1 MEWRMAAAG
10 ICLAAAMSFP
20 ALADG
25 VAPFVVTGDAI
36 NQPLGGRQGD
46 AQRGRRVA
54 LDREVAN
61 CLACHRLP
69 EPAERFQ
76 GELGPDL
83 TGVGRRL
90 TEGQLRLRIVD
101 QAQINPRTIMPPY
114 HRVDGLKRVADKLRG
129 KPVLAAAEVEDL
141 VAYLASL
148 RE

>member
-1 MEWRMAAAG
+1 MRQHLAVAGMCFATAMPLPAA
-10 ICLAAAMSFP
+10 
-20 ALADG
+20 ADG
-25 VAPFVVTGDAI
+25 VAPFVIAGDAI
-36 NQPLGGRQGD
+36 SEPLAGHKGD
-46 AQRGRRVA
+46 AARGRRIA

-61 CLACHRLP
+61 CLTCHRMP

-83 TGVGRRL
+83 RGVGGRL
-90 TEGQLRLRIVD
+90 SVGQIRLRIVD
-101 QAQINPRTIMPPY
+101 QSRINPRTIMPPY
-114 HRVDGLKRVADKLRG
+114 HRVDGLRRVADKLRG